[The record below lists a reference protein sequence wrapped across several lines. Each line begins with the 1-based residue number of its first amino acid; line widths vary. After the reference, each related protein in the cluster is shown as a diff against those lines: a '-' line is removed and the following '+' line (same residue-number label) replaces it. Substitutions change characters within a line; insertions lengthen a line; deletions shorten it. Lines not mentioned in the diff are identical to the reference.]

1 MGRHVFKLPDIGEGI
16 AEVEV
21 VKWHAAEGD
30 TLSEGQALVDLMTD
44 KATVEIGAPVAG
56 TLLTRSGDEGEKMA
70 VGAELAVFETETSEM
85 QSQAEEAPLRKAE
98 TESAPRAEPR
108 SRGKVLAA
116 PAVRARAKVLNIDLV
131 SVPGSGPDGRVTHA
145 DLDALLLRR
154 APAPQETTPPSQTL
168 APPTDSFE
176 EIKVFGLRR
185 RIAERMLDSKRRIP
199 HFTYVEE
206 IDVTALEA
214 LRADMNALGNGK
226 PRLTL
231 LPFLIR
237 AIANAVQAHPALN
250 SHYDDA
256 SGVIRR
262 FDHLNAG
269 IATQTERGL
278 LVPVIRHAETMD
290 IHMLATEIARLS
302 EAARA
307 GKSERQDLTGS
318 TITVTSL
325 GALGGLMA
333 TPIINPPEVAIIG
346 VNRIREALMM
356 RDGQPAV
363 TRVMNL
369 SSSFDH
375 RVIDGYAA
383 AAFIAAVKAGLEAP
397 ETLLRLKWPPPPAAG
412 P

>member
-1 MGRHVFKLPDIGEGI
+1 M
-16 AEVEV
+16 
-21 VKWHAAEGD
+21 
-30 TLSEGQALVDLMTD
+30 
-44 KATVEIGAPVAG
+44 
-56 TLLTRSGDEGEKMA
+56 
-70 VGAELAVFETETSEM
+70 
-85 QSQAEEAPLRKAE
+85 
-98 TESAPRAEPR
+98 
-108 SRGKVLAA
+108 
-116 PAVRARAKVLNIDLV
+116 
-131 SVPGSGPDGRVTHA
+131 
-145 DLDALLLRR
+145 
-154 APAPQETTPPSQTL
+154 
-168 APPTDSFE
+168 
-176 EIKVFGLRR
+176 RR

-214 LRADMNALGNGK
+214 LRADMNASGNGK

-237 AIANAVQAHPALN
+237 AIANAVKAHPALN

-278 LVPVIRHAETMD
+278 LVPVIRHAEAMD

-397 ETLLRLKWPPPPAAG
+397 ETLLRLEWPPPPAAG